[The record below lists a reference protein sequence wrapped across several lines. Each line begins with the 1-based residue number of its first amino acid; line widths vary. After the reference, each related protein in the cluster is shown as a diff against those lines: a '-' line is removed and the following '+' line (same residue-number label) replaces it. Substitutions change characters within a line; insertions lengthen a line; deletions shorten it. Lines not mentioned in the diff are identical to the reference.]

1 MPTRSQPR
9 FVVITGSDTGV
20 GKTVLTAWL
29 TRRLRA
35 TGVNAVALKPVCSG
49 GRSDARALHAANDG
63 ELTLDEVNPW
73 HFSAPLAPV
82 LAARREGE
90 RIQLPQVV
98 NWARV
103 AARSF
108 DLVLIEGAGGLLSPL
123 GEGFDTRDLVREL
136 RGTPVL
142 VVPNRLGAV
151 GQMRLL
157 FDALPRSARAQAQMV
172 LVGTKRGDAAAGTNP
187 SLLKEWLPRT
197 PLTLLP
203 WVQGGAQAPAASG
216 RRICAALKSL
226 TVALRG

>member
-1 MPTRSQPR
+1 MPARRQPR

-29 TRRLRA
+29 ARRLRA
-35 TGVNAVALKPVCSG
+35 RGIQAVALKPLCSG

-82 LAARREGE
+82 LAARGEGE

-98 NWARV
+98 NWARAV
-103 AARSF
+103 GRGF
-108 DLVLIEGAGGLLSPL
+108 DLVLVEGAGGLLSPL

-151 GQMRLL
+151 GQMRLI
-157 FDALPRSARAQAQMV
+157 FEALPRSAKARAQMV
-172 LVGTKRGDAAAGTNP
+172 LVGGKGGDAAAGSNP
-187 SLLKEWLPRT
+187 TLLKEWLPGV

-203 WVQGGAQAPAASG
+203 WVTGGAAASPASG
-216 RRICAALKSL
+216 RRISTALKSL
-226 TVALRG
+226 TAALQG